1 MAQNRT
7 LTSYTVTDSLTR
19 RAVDIF
25 VSLKTSAGFNPSF
38 RSIQQR
44 LFWRLS
50 IAGMVIAAV
59 LSLLVYISEQKTV
72 SRTVSS
78 RAWEV
83 VVRFNDQIKT
93 LLDDPEIPKLEI
105 IRDKIK
111 VLFAASKIKH
121 QQGQLIYLKM
131 YDQFGDDMGL
141 VMNND
146 YASIS
151 TIASY
156 MQEHSGD
163 QKAGGDNH
171 VEIKYFGG
179 APHVILTVPLVDS
192 SGKIVA
198 RIEEV
203 VAVSYKVLT
212 EIETRIF
219 KTILM
224 VFAIVF
230 AVTLA
235 FYPIYRS
242 LLAQQLKLTQNLLES
257 NIDILQVL
265 GSAIAKRD
273 SNTDSHNY
281 RVTIY
286 AVCLA
291 EAIKLNHNTI
301 QSLIKGAF
309 LHDVG
314 KIGISDTI
322 LLKPGKLN
330 QEEFEVMK
338 NHVQHGIDIVKRS
351 EWLKDAADIVECH
364 HEQYGGN
371 GYPMGL
377 KGRAIPVGA
386 RIFAIAD
393 VFDALTSRRPYKE
406 SFSYRSAVNLIRE
419 KSGIHF
425 DPDFVDVFF
434 SIIGPIH
441 REIKKCN
448 SRILRH
454 RMSIIINKYFS

>member
-1 MAQNRT
+1 
-7 LTSYTVTDSLTR
+7 
-19 RAVDIF
+19 
-25 VSLKTSAGFNPSF
+25 
-38 RSIQQR
+38 
-44 LFWRLS
+44 
-50 IAGMVIAAV
+50 
-59 LSLLVYISEQKTV
+59 
-72 SRTVSS
+72 
-78 RAWEV
+78 
-83 VVRFNDQIKT
+83 
-93 LLDDPEIPKLEI
+93 
-105 IRDKIK
+105 
-111 VLFAASKIKH
+111 
-121 QQGQLIYLKM
+121 
-131 YDQFGDDMGL
+131 
-141 VMNND
+141 
-146 YASIS
+146 
-151 TIASY
+151 
-156 MQEHSGD
+156 
-163 QKAGGDNH
+163 
-171 VEIKYFGG
+171 
-179 APHVILTVPLVDS
+179 
-192 SGKIVA
+192 
-198 RIEEV
+198 
-203 VAVSYKVLT
+203 
-212 EIETRIF
+212 
-219 KTILM
+219 M
-224 VFAIVF
+224 VFSIVF

-242 LLAQQLKLTQNLLES
+242 LLTQQLKLTRNLLES

-291 EAIKLNHNTI
+291 EAIKLKHETI

-330 QEEFEVMK
+330 PEEFEVMK

-351 EWLKDAADIVECH
+351 EWLRDAADIVECH

-419 KSGIHF
+419 KSGINF

-434 SIIGPIH
+434 SIIGQIH
-441 REIKKCN
+441 REIKKC
-448 SRILRH
+448 SSTILRH
-454 RMSIIINKYFS
+454 KMSIIINKYFS